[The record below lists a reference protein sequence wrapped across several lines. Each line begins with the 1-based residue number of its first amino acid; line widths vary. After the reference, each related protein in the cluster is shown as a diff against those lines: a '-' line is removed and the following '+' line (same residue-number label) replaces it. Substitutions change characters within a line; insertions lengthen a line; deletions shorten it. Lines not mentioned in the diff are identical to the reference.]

1 MADVA
6 YVAKLPD
13 CQICEVED
21 LQTEIPAEYDG
32 KTVMGPWANMCAAHF
47 ASHGVGLGTGK
58 GQKLIVGEEPVKSK
72 TELRAEIHRTIDAG
86 GSFDEIEEL
95 VGDGD
100 IADFL

>member
-1 MADVA
+1 MITEA
-6 YVAKLPD
+6 YIAKLPD

-32 KTVMGPWANMCAAHF
+32 KTIMGPWANMCAAHF

-58 GQKLIVGEEPVKSK
+58 GQKLIVGENQTLSK
-72 TELRAEIHRTIDAG
+72 TEIAARVQQAVTDGA
-86 GSFDEIEEL
+86 SFDDIEEL

-100 IADFL
+100 IAEYL